1 MKKWIIGVILALSVG
16 GCRRYEPVPELP
28 LENGAELENTTPDLE
43 NQAAGTDDKSAEG
56 ETAAETEE
64 ETEEETAGQEETLV
78 ITTLPERTPVKV
90 KGIYVSA
97 YAAGTKEKMDEIIRL
112 LDETEL
118 NAVVIDVKD
127 DNGRITFDMDSPQAQ
142 AIGACVNYIPDIEE
156 LAATLKEH
164 GVYMI
169 ARIPAFRDPYLAEAM
184 PEWCLK
190 LADGTVFRDRNQL
203 AWVNPY
209 QEEVWD
215 YLVEI
220 GKMAGEAG
228 FDEIQ
233 FDYIRFCTEKGME
246 QVVFDPEVTKGRSR
260 QEIIQEF
267 VDYAYQELRK
277 EGLFVSADVFGAV
290 IGGGQDAETVGQ
302 EYSAMAEELDYIS
315 PMIYPSHYADGN
327 FGIEHPDTQPY
338 DTIRAAM
345 DASTED
351 LNAVW
356 SAGGSTAAVRPW
368 LQAFTASYLDHYID
382 YGPEEIRQQIQA
394 VYDSGYEEWLL
405 WNASVRYDSGGL
417 LTEEEADLEAAAR

>member
-56 ETAAETEE
+56 ETAA

-156 LAATLKEH
+156 LAATLKAH

-233 FDYIRFCTEKGME
+233 FDYIRFCTEKGMD
-246 QVVFDPEVTKGRSR
+246 QVVFDPEVTEGRSR
-260 QEIIQEF
+260 QDIIQEF

-417 LTEEEADLEAAAR
+417 LTEEEADLEAASR